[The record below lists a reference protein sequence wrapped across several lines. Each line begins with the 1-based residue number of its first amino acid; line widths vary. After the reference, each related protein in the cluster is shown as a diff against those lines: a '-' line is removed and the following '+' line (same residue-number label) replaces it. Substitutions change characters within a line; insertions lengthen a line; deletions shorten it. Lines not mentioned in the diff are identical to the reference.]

1 MASATAMGGEVAE
14 GLGTVPKAGDV
25 APPFDLPGLGGGRV
39 RVPDPDGRAV
49 LLSFLRHAG

>member
-1 MASATAMGGEVAE
+1 MVLHWLNAMNRRQDVVEV
-14 GLGTVPKAGDV
+14 GDV
-25 APPFDLPGLGGGRV
+25 APGLDLPGLEGGRV